1 MADAAMEEARK
12 AMIAKRF
19 GGSTLGAR
27 TGGTG
32 TTRRKTKGASRGG
45 GDDKKL
51 SGVLKKMGLSELK
64 GVEEANIIKDDGTC
78 IHIRQPKIQT
88 SVPSNTYVING
99 NAETKKLEEL
109 LPGILTQLGE
119 ESMDYLRAFAERSG
133 AMGAMGGAAATMPD
147 DEDDDD
153 QVPEL
158 VENFEEAASK

>member
-1 MADAAMEEARK
+1 MKCPFPFPFTDDA
-12 AMIAKRF
+12 
-19 GGSTLGAR
+19 TLYLSFSLLLSLSLNR
-27 TGGTG
+27 TPT
-32 TTRRKTKGASRGG
+32 
-45 GDDKKL
+45 
-51 SGVLKKMGLSELK
+51 V
-64 GVEEANIIKDDGTC
+64 
-78 IHIRQPKIQT
+78 QT